1 MMTSSAGTSRLRRLA
16 AYTRC
21 PRCAYSHRPRR
32 PTTGS
37 ELSLMFFHN
46 MSSSETT
53 GNSSAAL
60 AQYFTENSGLQLGIK
75 VSAFPSSS
83 HSDSGEVCV
92 FEA

>member
-1 MMTSSAGTSRLRRLA
+1 ML
-16 AYTRC
+16 
-21 PRCAYSHRPRR
+21 
-32 PTTGS
+32 
-37 ELSLMFFHN
+37 FHN

-60 AQYFTENSGLQLGIK
+60 AQYFTETSGLQLGIK